1 MLFSED
7 TAVKHFLGFCPFD
20 IEEEKDPPQFMGL
33 KIMGHM
39 YSGVFV
45 QQRFIYWLNW
55 KLSKGA

>member
-45 QQRFIYWLNW
+45 
-55 KLSKGA
+55 